1 MTVII
6 RLILHVCGEP
16 PLHEPFLIFYA
27 IIILHDVTFIYANQ
41 IELPDINKTKV
52 NVTCNLYE
60 DEDDCKIEVDG
71 SLPSVR
77 PNVSFHDI

>member
-6 RLILHVCGEP
+6 PLILHVCGEP
-16 PLHEPFLIFYA
+16 PLHVPFLIFYA

-41 IELPDINKTKV
+41 IELPVKKTKV
-52 NVTCNLYE
+52 NYTCNLYE

-71 SLPSVR
+71 SLSSVR
-77 PNVSFHDI
+77 PNVSFHDM